1 MVLSFSSAAEAMM
14 FSVGWHAVH
23 RTTSVW
29 PSSFCTISFV
39 CRFQMY
45 TYADGDSICVL
56 VFHFA
61 LRKRMGNRNSLSFK
75 EKERTIKLAHNESHP
90 MLSSEPD
97 TIHLPPVT
105 LKLANMQ
112 YFSFL
117 CPV

>member
-1 MVLSFSSAAEAMM
+1 
-14 FSVGWHAVH
+14 
-23 RTTSVW
+23 
-29 PSSFCTISFV
+29 
-39 CRFQMY
+39 
-45 TYADGDSICVL
+45 
-56 VFHFA
+56 
-61 LRKRMGNRNSLSFK
+61 MGNWKVSRIEVNETSKFTDQKLV
-75 EKERTIKLAHNESHP
+75 IKLEIILHIESHP